1 MLSSKSWRL
10 ILLVLG
16 IVLLPTVYGRLLRKS
31 RMLNLYAASA
41 TATGSPEITV
51 ARDAPPPPDTVRVL
65 TFNIAHGRGLAT
77 SNFDGGDPET
87 RLRRLDAIA
96 ETLKTLDADIVVLNE
111 VDFATSW
118 SQGVN
123 QARYLADK
131 AGYAHRLEQRNM
143 DGRALLWTWRS
154 GNAVLSK
161 FPLGKP
167 VIIDLPGF
175 ALWESQLIGKKR
187 GLRCDV
193 ELPGRTV
200 RLFAMHLSH
209 RSETLR
215 VESAQRLLAETQ
227 QSPYPSI
234 LAGDTNSTLPH
245 FPEAQFT
252 PSGENAMQTC
262 LDLGL
267 TMQPLD
273 APTESQLTF
282 PAAQPACVIDW
293 ILVDK
298 TLSLTQYQVVP
309 TELSDHCLVWA
320 DVAFGE

>member
-1 MLSSKSWRL
+1 MPSSKSWRL
-10 ILLVLG
+10 IVLAVG
-16 IVLLPTVYGRLLRKS
+16 VVLLPTVYGRLLRKS
-31 RMLNLYAASA
+31 RMLNLYASTEAVADSPGIT
-41 TATGSPEITV
+41 TAPLAPLPETL
-51 ARDAPPPPDTVRVL
+51 RVL
-65 TFNIAHGRGLAT
+65 TFNIAHGRGLAA
-77 SNFDGGDPET
+77 SNFDGGDSET

-131 AGYAHRLEQRNM
+131 AGYAYRLEQRNM

-161 FPLGKP
+161 YPLRSP
-167 VIIDLPGF
+167 MLIDLPGY

-193 ELPGRTV
+193 ELPGRTI
-200 RLFAMHLSH
+200 RLFALHLSH

-215 VESAQRLLAETQ
+215 LESARRLIAETEN
-227 QSPYPSI
+227 SPYPCI
-234 LAGDTNSTLPH
+234 LAGDTNSTLPG

-252 PSGENAMQTC
+252 PTGENAMQAFR
-262 LDLGL
+262 DRGL
-267 TMQPLD
+267 VLQPLD
-273 APTESQLTF
+273 EPSKSQLTF
-282 PAAQPACVIDW
+282 PADQPACVIDW
-293 ILVDK
+293 ILLDQ
-298 TLSLTQYQVVP
+298 TLRHSEYQVVP
-309 TELSDHCLVWA
+309 TDLSDHCPVWA
-320 DVAFGE
+320 DIKFAQ